1 MCKGMLLIETHTTV
15 HADPE
20 VRRAQAPNA
29 AQSRALAN
37 TGDDVPTSTTVNA
50 GTGLTVKNGS
60 ALSTPGAGADPLPQQ
75 APKAHLVERG
85 EVLTPRVRGRASARC
100 AKKGK
105 HFRLSLKT
113 HYGNILIPVHFIPH
127 TR

>member
-50 GTGLTVKNGS
+50 GTGLTVEHR
-60 ALSTPGAGADPLPQQ
+60 ALSTP
-75 APKAHLVERG
+75 
-85 EVLTPRVRGRASARC
+85 
-100 AKKGK
+100 
-105 HFRLSLKT
+105 LST
-113 HYGNILIPVHFIPH
+113 
-127 TR
+127 